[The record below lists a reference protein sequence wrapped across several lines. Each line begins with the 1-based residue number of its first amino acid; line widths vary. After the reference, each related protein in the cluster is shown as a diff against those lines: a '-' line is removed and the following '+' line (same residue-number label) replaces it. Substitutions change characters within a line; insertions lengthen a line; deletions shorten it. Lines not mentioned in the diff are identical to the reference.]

1 MSLTLAAA
9 TSISRSMNHTAM
21 TNTSAEWAA
30 RAGSKAAL
38 SAKFTKGAKAGGMPP
53 SGASPGVP

>member
-9 TSISRSMNHTAM
+9 TSISRSINHTAM

-30 RAGSKAAL
+30 RTFWVERRPVGEAHQGRQ
-38 SAKFTKGAKAGGMPP
+38 GG
-53 SGASPGVP
+53 